1 MGRIFD
7 MDSPVM
13 RFLGRLADLMI
24 LNLVTLLCCLPVVT
38 IGASLTAM
46 HYVLLKMV
54 RNEESY
60 IVRSFF
66 KSFKENFK
74 QATVIWLI
82 ILLFLVIFGADIMI
96 INYSGME
103 FPSALKIILFA
114 LAMIGYM
121 VMCYVFP
128 VLCRFENTVI
138 KTIKN
143 ALFMAILSF
152 PKTVVMMVLYISP
165 YICLYFFTM
174 AVPLVILFG
183 ISAPAYLS
191 AMLYS
196 GTFKKFEPEEE
207 PFHDRFESGEGI
219 DMSDLPTMDG
229 EITGSGEMAVGREIA
244 GSGGA
249 AAGAER
255 TGSDEIK

>member
-13 RFLGRLADLMI
+13 RFLGRVADLMI

-54 RNEESY
+54 RNEDSY
-60 IVRSFF
+60 IIRSFF

-82 ILLFLVIFGADIMI
+82 MLVFLIVFGADIMI
-96 INYSGME
+96 INHSGME

-128 VLCRFENTVI
+128 VLCRFENTI
-138 KTIKN
+138 RKTIKN

-152 PKTVVMMVLYISP
+152 PKTIVMMVLYVSP
-165 YICLYFFTM
+165 IILIYFFTM

-196 GTFKKFEPEEE
+196 GTFKKFEPEDE
-207 PFHDRFESGEGI
+207 PYHDRFESGEGI
-219 DMSDLPTMDG
+219 DMDEG
-229 EITGSGEMAVGREIA
+229 ITIGNGITSGSEIA
-244 GSGGA
+244 AGGENSREKESA
-249 AAGAER
+249 A
-255 TGSDEIK
+255 SQN

>member
-13 RFLGRLADLMI
+13 RFLGRVADLMI

-54 RNEESY
+54 RNEDSY
-60 IVRSFF
+60 IIRSFF

-82 ILLFLVIFGADIMI
+82 MLLFLIVFGADIMI
-96 INYSGME
+96 INHSGME

-128 VLCRFENTVI
+128 VLCRFENTI
-138 KTIKN
+138 RKTIKN

-152 PKTVVMMVLYISP
+152 PKTIVMMVLYVSP
-165 YICLYFFTM
+165 IILIYFFTM

-207 PFHDRFESGEGI
+207 PYHDRFESGEGI
-219 DMSDLPTMDG
+219 DMDDG
-229 EITGSGEMAVGREIA
+229 ITIGNGITSGSEIAASGENSREKE
-244 GSGGA
+244 SA
-249 AAGAER
+249 A
-255 TGSDEIK
+255 SQN

>member
-13 RFLGRLADLMI
+13 RFLGRVADLMI

-54 RNEESY
+54 RNEDSY
-60 IVRSFF
+60 IIRSFF

-82 ILLFLVIFGADIMI
+82 MLLFLIVFGADIMI
-96 INYSGME
+96 INHSGME

-128 VLCRFENTVI
+128 VLCRFENTI
-138 KTIKN
+138 RKTIKN

-152 PKTVVMMVLYISP
+152 PKTIVMMVLYVSP
-165 YICLYFFTM
+165 IILIYFFTM

-207 PFHDRFESGEGI
+207 PYHDRFESGEGI
-219 DMSDLPTMDG
+219 DMDDG
-229 EITGSGEMAVGREIA
+229 ITIGNGITSGSGI
-244 GSGGA
+244 
-249 AAGAER
+249 AAGGENSREKESAA
-255 TGSDEIK
+255 SQN

>member
-74 QATVIWLI
+74 QATVIWLLMLLTGF
-82 ILLFLVIFGADIMI
+82 ILGFDLYFFLRVLTSNSVFSTVFTAAIGALSMIWLCIF
-96 INYSGME
+96 S
-103 FPSALKIILFA
+103 
-114 LAMIGYM
+114 
-121 VMCYVFP
+121 YVFP
-128 VLCRFENTVI
+128 LQCRFYNPVKRTLFNAFFMSIRHFFHTLGMLVLDVLVVVFFIFSIYYMPQVTVLSI
-138 KTIKN
+138 MFGFPLIAFIN
-143 ALFMAILSF
+143 SYILNPIF
-152 PKTVVMMVLYISP
+152 NKYI
-165 YICLYFFTM
+165 
-174 AVPLVILFG
+174 
-183 ISAPAYLS
+183 
-191 AMLYS
+191 
-196 GTFKKFEPEEE
+196 PEEE
-207 PFHDRFESGEGI
+207 KQENP
-219 DMSDLPTMDG
+219 
-229 EITGSGEMAVGREIA
+229 
-244 GSGGA
+244 
-249 AAGAER
+249 
-255 TGSDEIK
+255 DELRPILQDVVIEHPEKKKQEEKEEEK

>member
-13 RFLGRLADLMI
+13 RFLGRVADLMI

-54 RNEESY
+54 RNEDSY
-60 IVRSFF
+60 IIRSFF

-82 ILLFLVIFGADIMI
+82 MLVFLIVFGADIMI
-96 INYSGME
+96 INHSGME

-128 VLCRFENTVI
+128 VLCRFENTI
-138 KTIKN
+138 RKTIKN

-152 PKTVVMMVLYISP
+152 PKTIVMMVLYVSP
-165 YICLYFFTM
+165 IILTYFFTM

-207 PFHDRFESGEGI
+207 PYHDRFESGEGI
-219 DMSDLPTMDG
+219 DMDEG
-229 EITGSGEMAVGREIA
+229 ITIGNGITSGSEIA
-244 GSGGA
+244 AGGENSREKESA
-249 AAGAER
+249 A
-255 TGSDEIK
+255 SQN

>member
-13 RFLGRLADLMI
+13 RFLGRVADLMI

-54 RNEESY
+54 RNEDSY
-60 IVRSFF
+60 IIRSFF

-82 ILLFLVIFGADIMI
+82 MLLFLIVFGADIMI
-96 INYSGME
+96 INHSGME

-128 VLCRFENTVI
+128 VLCRFENTI
-138 KTIKN
+138 RKTIKN

-152 PKTVVMMVLYISP
+152 PKTIVMMVLYVSP
-165 YICLYFFTM
+165 IIFIYFFTM

-207 PFHDRFESGEGI
+207 PYHDRFESGEGI
-219 DMSDLPTMDG
+219 DMDDG
-229 EITGSGEMAVGREIA
+229 ITIGNGITSGSGIAASGENSRE
-244 GSGGA
+244 
-249 AAGAER
+249 
-255 TGSDEIK
+255 DESATSQN

>member
-1 MGRIFD
+1 MGKLFNI
-7 MDSPVM
+7 DSPVM
-13 RFLGRLADLMI
+13 RFLGKVADLMI
-24 LNLVTLLCCLPVVT
+24 LNLVTLLCCIPVVT

-66 KSFKENFK
+66 KSFKANFK
-74 QATVIWLI
+74 QATVIWLFI
-82 ILLFLVIFGADIMI
+82 LFCIVIFVADLMIINHSGLEFPEVLKILLF
-96 INYSGME
+96 
-103 FPSALKIILFA
+103 ALFMVA
-114 LAMIGYM
+114 YM

-128 VLCRFENTVI
+128 VLARFDNTVP

-152 PKTVVMMVLYISP
+152 PKTVLMMVAYLLP
-165 YICLYFFTM
+165 MAVVYFFVM
-174 AVPLVILFG
+174 AVPLVFLFG
-183 ISAPAYLS
+183 ISAPAYLA

-207 PFHDRFESGEGI
+207 AYVDRFEAGEGI
-219 DMSDLPTMDG
+219 DMTED
-229 EITGSGEMAVGREIA
+229 
-244 GSGGA
+244 
-249 AAGAER
+249 
-255 TGSDEIK
+255 

>member
-66 KSFKENFK
+66 KSFKQNFK

-96 INYSGME
+96 IKGWN
-103 FPSALKIILFA
+103 
-114 LAMIGYM
+114 
-121 VMCYVFP
+121 
-128 VLCRFENTVI
+128 
-138 KTIKN
+138 
-143 ALFMAILSF
+143 
-152 PKTVVMMVLYISP
+152 
-165 YICLYFFTM
+165 
-174 AVPLVILFG
+174 
-183 ISAPAYLS
+183 
-191 AMLYS
+191 
-196 GTFKKFEPEEE
+196 
-207 PFHDRFESGEGI
+207 FHRH
-219 DMSDLPTMDG
+219 
-229 EITGSGEMAVGREIA
+229 
-244 GSGGA
+244 
-249 AAGAER
+249 
-255 TGSDEIK
+255 

>member
-13 RFLGRLADLMI
+13 RFLGRVADLMI

-54 RNEESY
+54 RNEDSY

-82 ILLFLVIFGADIMI
+82 ILLFLVVFGADLMI
-96 INYSGME
+96 INYSGMN

-121 VMCYVFP
+121 VICYVFP
-128 VLCRFENTVI
+128 VLCRFENTVL

-152 PKTVVMMVLYISP
+152 PKTVAMMVLYVSP
-165 YICLYFFTM
+165 VILIYFFTM

-207 PFHDRFESGEGI
+207 PFRDRFETGEGI
-219 DMSDLPTMDG
+219 DMDDVGVTDDG
-229 EITGSGEMAVGREIA
+229 RTADKGESSIGRN
-244 GSGGA
+244 
-249 AAGAER
+249 
-255 TGSDEIK
+255 

>member
-13 RFLGRLADLMI
+13 RFLGRVADLMI

-54 RNEESY
+54 RNEDSY
-60 IVRSFF
+60 IIRSFF

-82 ILLFLVIFGADIMI
+82 MLVFLIVFGADIMI
-96 INYSGME
+96 INHSGME

-128 VLCRFENTVI
+128 VLCRFENTI
-138 KTIKN
+138 RKTIKN

-152 PKTVVMMVLYISP
+152 PKTIVMMVLYVSP
-165 YICLYFFTM
+165 IILIYFFTM

-183 ISAPAYLS
+183 VSAPAYLS

-207 PFHDRFESGEGI
+207 PYHDRFESGEGI
-219 DMSDLPTMDG
+219 DMDDG
-229 EITGSGEMAVGREIA
+229 ITIGNGITSGSEIA
-244 GSGGA
+244 AGGENSREKESA
-249 AAGAER
+249 A
-255 TGSDEIK
+255 SQN

>member
-66 KSFKENFK
+66 KSFKQNFK

-96 INYSGME
+96 INNSGME
-103 FPSALKIILFA
+103 
-114 LAMIGYM
+114 
-121 VMCYVFP
+121 
-128 VLCRFENTVI
+128 
-138 KTIKN
+138 
-143 ALFMAILSF
+143 
-152 PKTVVMMVLYISP
+152 
-165 YICLYFFTM
+165 
-174 AVPLVILFG
+174 
-183 ISAPAYLS
+183 
-191 AMLYS
+191 
-196 GTFKKFEPEEE
+196 
-207 PFHDRFESGEGI
+207 
-219 DMSDLPTMDG
+219 
-229 EITGSGEMAVGREIA
+229 
-244 GSGGA
+244 
-249 AAGAER
+249 
-255 TGSDEIK
+255 

>member
-74 QATVIWLI
+74 QATGIYLIMTALGIVIGTDIYFWTNLEGTVATVMSAVSIGAACFLSMGLI
-82 ILLFLVIFGADIMI
+82 YVFVLQATFENPVKRTI
-96 INYSGME
+96 INS
-103 FPSALKIILFA
+103 FLIALQR
-114 LAMIGYM
+114 
-121 VMCYVFP
+121 FP
-128 VLCRFENTVI
+128 VTLLLAAYYGVI
-138 KTIKN
+138 LYFIIQ
-143 ALFMAILSF
+143 FF
-152 PKTVVMMVLYISP
+152 VVDAFMVLYG
-165 YICLYFFTM
+165 
-174 AVPLVILFG
+174 FG
-183 ISAPAYLS
+183 LS
-191 AMLYS
+191 ALGSAVFY
-196 GTFKKFEPEEE
+196 GLALKKYIKKAEEASE
-207 PFHDRFESGEGI
+207 ETT
-219 DMSDLPTMDG
+219 L
-229 EITGSGEMAVGREIA
+229 V
-244 GSGGA
+244 
-249 AAGAER
+249 
-255 TGSDEIK
+255 SDEKKETQ

>member
-13 RFLGRLADLMI
+13 RFLGRVADLMI

-54 RNEESY
+54 RNEDSY
-60 IVRSFF
+60 IIRSFF

-82 ILLFLVIFGADIMI
+82 MLVFLIVFGADIMI
-96 INYSGME
+96 INHSGME

-128 VLCRFENTVI
+128 VLCRFENTI
-138 KTIKN
+138 RKTIKN

-152 PKTVVMMVLYISP
+152 PKTIVMMVLYVSP
-165 YICLYFFTM
+165 IILIYFFTM

-207 PFHDRFESGEGI
+207 PYHDRFESGEGI
-219 DMSDLPTMDG
+219 DMDEG
-229 EITGSGEMAVGREIA
+229 ITIGNGITSGSEIA
-244 GSGGA
+244 AGGENSREKESA
-249 AAGAER
+249 A
-255 TGSDEIK
+255 SQN